1 LVTAA
6 YDFQAAVDA
15 GSHIIVPHE
24 VINLSNGTSLA
35 NKRHQSRMA
44 TARHAHVLADRGH
57 LSGFGSGVQTAGIV
71 PIPPRPLTSPPK
83 VDGAELAGAIEFA
96 RKRSLVSLSSTGE
109 ARHIP
114 IDVGG
119 FGDST
124 GQPYA
129 DHGQSMTRKEM
140 CPLTRN
146 LPSQVRTYRDLS
158 KPSDGPFA
166 RSAKFLTPTFAHE

>member
-1 LVTAA
+1 LVSAA

-44 TARHAHVLADRGH
+44 TARHGTLTYSLTAATSPD
-57 LSGFGSGVQTAGIV
+57 FGSGVQTAGIV

-124 GQPYA
+124 GQPWSTSA
-129 DHGQSMTRKEM
+129 DLFWSEG
-140 CPLTRN
+140 CPR
-146 LPSQVRTYRDLS
+146 RFER
-158 KPSDGPFA
+158 
-166 RSAKFLTPTFAHE
+166 